1 MTEMQDPMEIYR
13 ASLEAIP
20 LIEEKTPPTIER
32 AEVWPY
38 PELDRLWVR
47 VQVGRFASYPD
58 LSFRVI
64 DPQGETISTLYMV
77 DIREPYQ
84 SITLHLRQAPQ
95 PDARYRLEIELIRED
110 QTLDTRT
117 VDFDLTF
124 REPKADKSDEAK
136 ET

>member
-20 LIEEKTPPTIER
+20 IVEEKSPPTIER

-38 PELDRLWVR
+38 PDLMRLWAR
-47 VQVGRFASYPD
+47 VQVGPFASYPD
-58 LSFRVI
+58 LSFRVV
-64 DPQGETISTLYMV
+64 DPQGETICTLYMV

-95 PDARYRLEIELIRED
+95 PDARYQLEIELTRDD
-110 QTLDTRT
+110 QKLDTRT
-117 VDFDLTF
+117 VEFDLTF
-124 REPKADKSDEAK
+124 RDPQAEKPGE
-136 ET
+136 

>member
-20 LIEEKTPPTIER
+20 LIEEQTPPAIER

-47 VQVGRFASYPD
+47 VQVGQFAKYPD
-58 LSFRVI
+58 LSFEVT

-95 PDARYRLEIELIRED
+95 PDARYRLEIALIRED
-110 QTLDTRT
+110 ETLDTQA
-117 VDFDLTF
+117 VEFDLTF
-124 REPKADKSDEAK
+124 REPKADKPDETV

>member
-20 LIEEKTPPTIER
+20 LVEEKAPPAIER

-38 PELDRLWVR
+38 PDLKRLWAR
-47 VQVGRFASYPD
+47 VQVGQFASYPD
-58 LSFRVI
+58 LSFRVM
-64 DPQGETISTLYMV
+64 DPQGETVCTLYMV

-95 PDARYRLEIELIRED
+95 PDAHYQLEIELIRDD

-124 REPKADKSDEAK
+124 RDPQAEKPGE
-136 ET
+136 

>member
-20 LIEEKTPPTIER
+20 LIEEKMPPTIER

-47 VQVGRFASYPD
+47 VQVGPFAKYPD
-58 LSFRVI
+58 LSFEVVN
-64 DPQGETISTLYMV
+64 PQGETISTLYMV
-77 DIREPYQ
+77 DIRETYQ
-84 SITLHLRQAPQ
+84 SITLHLRQTPQ
-95 PDARYRLEIELIRED
+95 PDARYRLKIALIRED
-110 QTLDTRT
+110 EPLDTRT

-124 REPKADKSDEAK
+124 REPKTDKPDEAK
-136 ET
+136 EA